1 MTVSIAGRNVAI
13 GAIVA
18 AVGGAIAMVGS
29 LLVWAA
35 ITRGAGLGGPAT
47 DDVKGLDFNN
57 GKIVL
62 GLGIVVLGLVVAW
75 VLDFKIV
82 GIGGMVAVFGALILA
97 VMALT
102 YFTGFFYP
110 RTMPV
115 LARVNEGDLKAA
127 LNAFNDAVS
136 TAKEGVDT
144 TGSSAG
150 LGIGFFLEIA
160 AGVLMIVGGGLGLIG
175 GRLSLMKKS
184 AQPPQPPTSAPRSST
199 TSSGGSLLP

>member
-1 MTVSIAGRNVAI
+1 MTISIAGRNVAL

-18 AVGGAIAMVGS
+18 AVGGLIAMVGS
-29 LLVWAA
+29 FLVWAA

-75 VLDFKIV
+75 VLDVKIV
-82 GIGGMVAVFGALILA
+82 GIGGMVAVFGALIL
-97 VMALT
+97 VVLALT

-115 LARVNEGDLKAA
+115 LARVNAGDLKAA
-127 LNAFNDAVS
+127 LQTFNDALS
-136 TAKEGVDT
+136 IWRASGSVDT
-144 TGSSAG
+144 AGSSAG
-150 LGIGFFLEIA
+150 LGIGFFLEIV
-160 AGVLMIVGGGLGLIG
+160 AGVLMIVGGGLGLFG
-175 GRLSLMKKS
+175 GRPSLPARKS
-184 AQPPQPPTSAPRSST
+184 AGPSQPR
-199 TSSGGSLLP
+199 